1 MTLSHCLST
10 PSLEDNIWRHHSFSR
25 NETNQC
31 HPALVLPASPLSSSM
46 EEMGEE
52 PGSQCPDFSTAGPP
66 DVECDA
72 CVGRKRKAEQSCLEC
87 VASYCEAHLDLHNT
101 LHAGKRHKLVEA
113 TERLQ
118 ERTCPEHG
126 KLLEVFCRTD
136 QRCICHLCI
145 TDTHRTHD
153 VISIEVEVAE
163 KKIQLEKMQR
173 KTTERIQTREM
184 KWQELRRAVE
194 TFKMSAEEA
203 VAENDR
209 LFTELIHSMEKR
221 QCAVKGLILAQKEA
235 VIKQVEELIENVQQ
249 QITELKKRHDELQH
263 LEQLF
268 QEHNNIQFLESVCSI
283 SQLTKAVQIP
293 VLLVHPYCSFEPA
306 TDAVSELLKE
316 LNLNCQW
323 QFITISERVKNT
335 GIVSSPLPR
344 TRQELLKY
352 ASKLTLDPNTVHDNI
367 RLSLDNML
375 LTAVRESEY
384 YPFHSQRFER
394 RLQALC
400 QEGLRG
406 SPRYWEVKCG
416 TKGRWVSIA
425 VSYKGIRRTGKHAPL
440 FGRCQSSWALRKYGS
455 YYAFWHGNK
464 ETYISSS
471 LHGSTIG
478 VYLDHGAG
486 VLAFYN
492 VSDNT
497 SLIHKVQTK
506 FTEPVYAG
514 FGLVGI
520 GSQIKLCDLDS
531 QD

>member
-1 MTLSHCLST
+1 M
-10 PSLEDNIWRHHSFSR
+10 D
-25 NETNQC
+25 
-31 HPALVLPASPLSSSM
+31 
-46 EEMGEE
+46 EMGEE
-52 PGSQCPDFSTAGPP
+52 PGSQCTDFSTTGPP

-184 KWQELRRAVE
+184 KWQELRQAVE
-194 TFKMSAEEA
+194 AFKTSAEEA

-209 LFTELIHSMEKR
+209 LFTELIHSLEKR
-221 QCAVKGLILAQKEA
+221 QCEVKGLIFAQKEA
-235 VIKQVEELIENVQQ
+235 LIKQVEDLIENIQQ
-249 QITELKKRHDELQH
+249 QITELKKRHDQLQH

-268 QEHNNIQFLESVCSI
+268 QEHNNIRFLEDSCSI
-283 SQLTKAVQIP
+283 SPLMKLIQNP

-306 TDAVSELLKE
+306 TDAVAEVMKK
-316 LNLNCQW
+316 LNLICQW

-352 ASKLTLDPNTVHDNI
+352 ASELTLDTNTVHENI
-367 RLSLDNML
+367 CLSLDNKL

-416 TKGRWVSIA
+416 ARGTWVSIA
-425 VSYKGIRRTGKHAPL
+425 VSYKGIRRTGKQAPL
-440 FGRCQSSWALRKYGS
+440 FGRSQSSWALRKYRS
-455 YYAFWHGNK
+455 FYQFWHDNK

-471 LHGSTIG
+471 FHGSTIG

-486 VLAFYN
+486 ILAFYN